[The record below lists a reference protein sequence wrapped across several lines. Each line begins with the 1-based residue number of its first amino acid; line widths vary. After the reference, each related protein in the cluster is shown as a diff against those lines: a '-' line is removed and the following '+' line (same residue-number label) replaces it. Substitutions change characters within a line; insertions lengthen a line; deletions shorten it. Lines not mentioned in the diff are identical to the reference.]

1 MISNYIS
8 NHSTVVHLN
17 ILILYDIVAPDL
29 VLYYNSISGLT
40 LLLIAMEL
48 KY

>member
-17 ILILYDIVAPDL
+17 ILYDIVAPDL
-29 VLYYNSISGLT
+29 VLYSNSISGLT
-40 LLLIAMEL
+40 LIQIEPIGCPN
-48 KY
+48 